1 MHFLSSSSTPD
12 GTNRF
17 NIEGQREGCMIAKME
32 VRIVAQVDEYY
43 ESRSQTS
50 AAITPTYENTTL
62 QGKPGALIIAAWNS
76 YRVSLVA

>member
-1 MHFLSSSSTPD
+1 
-12 GTNRF
+12 
-17 NIEGQREGCMIAKME
+17 MIAKME